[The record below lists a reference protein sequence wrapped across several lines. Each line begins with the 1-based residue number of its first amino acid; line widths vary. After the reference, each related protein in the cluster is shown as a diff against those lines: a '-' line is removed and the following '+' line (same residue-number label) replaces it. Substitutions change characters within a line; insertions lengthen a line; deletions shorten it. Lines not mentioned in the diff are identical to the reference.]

1 MSKYEENLER
11 IKKAIA
17 FEPVDR
23 VPVAPCANAYYAK
36 ACGLP
41 LKTYITDFDAACTV
55 NSEMS
60 SGHGCRRYPKRDLFP
75 VPSARPSGCPRLPPP
90 ETNWETMTCGR
101 SLNRL
106 TL

>member
-55 NSEMS
+55 NL
-60 SGHGCRRYPKRDLFP
+60 K
-75 VPSARPSGCPRLPPP
+75 
-90 ETNWETMTCGR
+90 
-101 SLNRL
+101 
-106 TL
+106 